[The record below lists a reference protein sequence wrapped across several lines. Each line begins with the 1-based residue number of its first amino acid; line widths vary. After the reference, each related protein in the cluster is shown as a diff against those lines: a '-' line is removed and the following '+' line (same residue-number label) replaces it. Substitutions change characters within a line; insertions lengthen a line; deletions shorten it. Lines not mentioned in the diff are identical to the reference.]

1 MNPMHELAALI
12 ERTAEANG
20 WTQAQIAKRAT
31 DHGHTLTVQNLSRI
45 KHEPV
50 KTLVP
55 KTIEALAIG
64 LQLPEPVVA
73 AAALQSMGISVSA
86 TPPADAT
93 EAVRRDPRLS
103 VRDKRIAL
111 TVLDALLTTEK
122 EQADDTPP
130 NSRAGESPAADLTS
144 LVETQDVT
152 FDPRGPVEADTA
164 HPRGPQERGR
174 HG

>member
-1 MNPMHELAALI
+1 MDPMHELAALI

-55 KTIEALAIG
+55 KTIEALASG
-64 LQLPEPVVA
+64 LQLPQSVVA
-73 AAALQSMGISVSA
+73 LAALESMGISVSA

-93 EAVRRDPRLS
+93 EAVKMDPRLGN
-103 VRDKRIAL
+103 RDRRIAL
-111 TVLDALLTTEK
+111 AVLSELLAERKDQDNGGSAPKTQAPVSGVHYDAGVGQESLSV
-122 EQADDTPP
+122 EQKADGD
-130 NSRAGESPAADLTS
+130 D
-144 LVETQDVT
+144 
-152 FDPRGPVEADTA
+152 
-164 HPRGPQERGR
+164 
-174 HG
+174 